1 MFQDFEKKDQV
12 ILCDLFGMVK
22 WPFQMVKWPPTRGW
36 KGHIESPG
44 MEDFDE
50 DFMIRLLDFK
60 KIKCY
65 ISGGFFKTILWDYT
79 PPQKWPALNVNGL
92 LTGGFPS

>member
-12 ILCDLFGMVK
+12 ILCDLFG
-22 WPFQMVKWPPTRGW
+22 MVKWPPTRGW

-79 PPQKWPALNVNGL
+79 PPPEMAGL
-92 LTGGFPS
+92 KC